1 MGSQLLDKAANVF
14 DPKGKTAEMV
24 YLKSVNAKIGQHA
37 RELDVLNSSLRHR
50 KLHLMLQH

>member
-24 YLKSVNAKIGQHA
+24 SLRVNAKIVQHA